1 VLSGD
6 LMTKFKGVT
15 RHTAMPEVPNTFI
28 NHPHYKK
35 IFTHLFEYEVYTRLL
50 GRDNDTFSHMAKSEQ
65 NADSIGKAG

>member
-1 VLSGD
+1 
-6 LMTKFKGVT
+6 
-15 RHTAMPEVPNTFI
+15 MPEVPDTFI